1 MVFESHL
8 AAEVHDMQTRTAFL
22 LPDRD
27 GEHLHYDGGLLT
39 FKATGKQTDGSM
51 LMFEVRMPRGK
62 ATPLHVHPD
71 ADETF
76 KLLDGQIRMHVDGR
90 PDNVVSAGAVSLVP
104 RGNPHAFTVESEW
117 ARILVIFTPASTIS
131 EDFFRLAG
139 TPAAD
144 PSATPPPPDPDR
156 FAAAVATAGLQVLGP
171 PPFAN

>member
-1 MVFESHL
+1 
-8 AAEVHDMQTRTAFL
+8 MQTRTPFL
-22 LPDRD
+22 LPDQD